1 MLPLCIVHKWP
12 LLSLIRICFNF
23 QFLFCPFN
31 YALII
36 IGINSIRVFALWG
49 SS

>member
-1 MLPLCIVHKWP
+1 M
-12 LLSLIRICFNF
+12 LSLTRICFNF
-23 QFLFCPFN
+23 QFSIFNFPFPFYPFN

-36 IGINSIRVFALWG
+36 IGINSIRVLALWG